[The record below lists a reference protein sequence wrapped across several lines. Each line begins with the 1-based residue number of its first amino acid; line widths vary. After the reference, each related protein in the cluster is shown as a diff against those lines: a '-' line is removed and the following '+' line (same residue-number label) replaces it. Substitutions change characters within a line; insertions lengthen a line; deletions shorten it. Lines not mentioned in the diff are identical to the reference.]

1 MSIRACATVFFTFV
15 LTKPLIAQP
24 IPFEICAES
33 TTWVR
38 PSPEIQSKIWNDSR
52 YGDAARADHAWTHN
66 FIVIDDPE
74 SASIPYH
81 LQNVS
86 GLWTAPS
93 GAFQEC
99 YSNKKVRRSGYE
111 WIEVWS
117 LLHRVKEVRRDA
129 NTYTVTV
136 EPVGAGFQWVYIRR
150 MNQAWCCASSRQM
163 GRNLSDGMNP
173 RRRGSSTKQYLPV
186 R

>member
-1 MSIRACATVFFTFV
+1 M
-15 LTKPLIAQP
+15 
-24 IPFEICAES
+24 
-33 TTWVR
+33 
-38 PSPEIQSKIWNDSR
+38 
-52 YGDAARADHAWTHN
+52 
-66 FIVIDDPE
+66 IDDPE

-150 MNQAWCCASSRQM
+150 MNPSMVLRFVTA
-163 GRNLSDGMNP
+163 DGKELERWDESAPPN
-173 RRRGSSTKQYLPV
+173 RVKK
-186 R
+186 